1 MKHWTE
7 QDAERALDW
16 IKNKQAGTAVWIDT
30 GGADQ
35 RLRRLER
42 LIDDDLAE
50 FVTELQSMLKP
61 SAWKRMLG
69 TLRQHAHKARPKP
82 DESLQDI
89 VQDDV
94 PATAEERIR
103 VLVKAVQG
111 ISVCDF
117 DYITARDQDWL
128 AGELEYLAERLK
140 HHHHHQDDQDV
151 DHQDDQDVDHQ
162 DDQVLDRDHRIL
174 QLHRSGKTQTQIAA
188 EIGISRRTVGRII
201 KQNEAA

>member
-1 MKHWTE
+1 MPRMKHWTE

-16 IKNKQAGTAVWIDT
+16 IKNKQAGTAVWIDN

-50 FVTELQSMLKP
+50 FVAELQSMLKP

-82 DESLQDI
+82 DDSLQDI

-94 PATAEERIR
+94 LATAEERIKA
-103 VLVKAVQG
+103 LVMAVQG

-117 DYITARDQDWL
+117 DYIGARDQDWL
-128 AGELEYLAERLK
+128 AGELAYLAERLK
-140 HHHHHQDDQDV
+140 HHHH
-151 DHQDDQDVDHQ
+151 HQDDQDVDHQ

-174 QLHRSGKTQTQIAA
+174 QLHRTGKTQTQIAA

-201 KQNEAA
+201 KQNEAV